1 MKHGNQS
8 KEGPSG
14 QGRWPGSERGIQAC
28 GQRRE
33 VDVRAVQLAGQGLAW
48 WQGRER
54 ASVDELNALAQKVR
68 DARDRYDAIK
78 ASNGG
83 KRDREDFYLV
93 VCFRDTDDLTDFLA
107 AAGLPDNPHS

>member
-1 MKHGNQS
+1 MWLELLS
-8 KEGPSG
+8 
-14 QGRWPGSERGIQAC
+14 
-28 GQRRE
+28 
-33 VDVRAVQLAGQGLAW
+33 V
-48 WQGRER
+48 QGRER

-107 AAGLPDNPHS
+107 AAGLPVAGLTEDDEP